1 MRIELNAFL
10 SSLVLSTVIVLA
22 PAQAQAQEVE
32 VLGVFKEWTAYKTT
46 QAGKIVCY
54 MASEP
59 KKDEGKY
66 KKRGRIYAMV
76 SHRPAVQA
84 TNVVSIHAG
93 FKYKEGSTID
103 VAVGKTSFTLFTHG
117 DTAWTSN
124 AADDK
129 AMVRAIKKGRNMVVR
144 STSWRGTKTKDTYS
158 LSGATAAHRA
168 ISKACK
174 VK

>member
-1 MRIELNAFL
+1 MRIKFTAFL
-10 SSLVLSTVIVLA
+10 STLVLCTVATLSS
-22 PAQAQAQEVE
+22 AQAQKVD
-32 VLGVFKEWTAYKTT
+32 VLGVFKDWTAYKTT

-59 KKDEGKY
+59 KKDQGNY

-76 SHRPAVQA
+76 SHRPAAKA

-93 FKYKEGSTID
+93 YKYKEGSTID
-103 VAVGKTSFTLFTHG
+103 VAVGKKSFTLFTHG
-117 DTAWTSN
+117 DTAWTSSGD
-124 AADDK
+124 DDK
-129 AMVRAIKKGRNMVVR
+129 TLVRAIRNGSKMVVR
-144 STSWRGTKTKDTYS
+144 GMSWRGTKTKDTYS
-158 LSGATAAHRA
+158 LNGATAAHRE